1 MKSPRTSSA
10 INTDTILHVALAA
23 SLLLFCGAL
32 YNALHE
38 TIVNAG
44 DNAPDFSITASMN
57 GAPGGKTVTA
67 RDFGGKLLLLNFWA
81 TWCPPCVEEIP
92 GLNGLAEALGPKGLV
107 VLGVSVDK
115 DADVFQ
121 QFLRRSP
128 LTYLTA
134 RDPEQKINTSYGTVQ
149 YPESYLI
156 DRNGKVIEKYISVQP
171 WASPQMIQHVQSLL

>member
-1 MKSPRTSSA
+1 MKTPSITKGSP
-10 INTDTILHVALAA
+10 TDTILHVALAA
-23 SLLLFCGAL
+23 MLVLFCGAL

-44 DNAPDFSITASMN
+44 DNAPDFSITASVN
-57 GAPGGKTVTA
+57 GQGSKTVTA
-67 RDFGGKLLLLNFWA
+67 KDFGGKLLLLNFWA

-92 GLNGLAEALGPKGLV
+92 GLNGLAQELGSKGLV
-107 VLGVSVDK
+107 ILGVSVDK
-115 DADVFQ
+115 DADAFQ
-121 QFLRRSP
+121 QFLRRTP
-128 LTYLTA
+128 LAYPTA
-134 RDPEQKINTSYGTVQ
+134 RDPEQKINSSYGTVQ